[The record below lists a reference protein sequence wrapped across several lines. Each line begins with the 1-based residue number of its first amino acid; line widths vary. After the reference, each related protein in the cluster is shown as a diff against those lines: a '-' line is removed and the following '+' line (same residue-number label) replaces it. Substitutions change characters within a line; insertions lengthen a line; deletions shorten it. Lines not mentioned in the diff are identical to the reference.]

1 MQFRVQVSS
10 LRPRGTLRWPSAAFR
25 SEPCSEQ
32 SRVSCDS
39 DGATSILSCIN
50 GCVNCSQLDEICL
63 LGYSGRVTLN
73 VQEKPNLGKNDENK
87 QRNYRSLHPAR
98 HKVPRHLS
106 TSSNQISMKL
116 FQRSCI
122 LALKENKHEVLVNL
136 KYIVL
141 LLIYTYSNM

>member
-1 MQFRVQVSS
+1 MRTQKSEEASDKHTGTFLLALFFSRCCLVQFRVQVSS

-63 LGYSGRVTLN
+63 PGYSGRVTLN

-87 QRNYRSLHPAR
+87 QCNYRSLHPAR
-98 HKVPRHLS
+98 QELFPDIFPRPA
-106 TSSNQISMKL
+106 IR
-116 FQRSCI
+116 FR
-122 LALKENKHEVLVNL
+122 
-136 KYIVL
+136 
-141 LLIYTYSNM
+141 